1 MSWINQIKETF
12 SKRRIQTLGD
22 QGRQHVRA
30 FVDLESASQIGLIVN
45 TSESTPED
53 LKLIHSYVN
62 ALEKRKKNI
71 LIIEINFLKKSE
83 PVFKQVKKSIF
94 INPAKLNWLDY
105 PIPSVENQVKQYPLD
120 ILMNFDHSD
129 RMTSKYI
136 CSIAPAKTRTG
147 MHVEGFESCYELMI
161 DGQPDHELKTMIKEF
176 DYFLNM
182 IDK

>member
-1 MSWINQIKETF
+1 MSWLNEIKEKF
-12 SKRRIQTLGD
+12 SKRRIQTLVD
-22 QGRQHVRA
+22 QGRQQTRA
-30 FVDLESASQIGLIVN
+30 FVDLESARKIGLIVN
-45 TSESTPED
+45 TSQSTPDD
-53 LKLIHSYVN
+53 LKLIHTYMD
-62 ALEKRKKNI
+62 ALEKRNKEV

-83 PVFKQVKKSIF
+83 PVFTQAKKSIF

-105 PIPSVENQVKQYPLD
+105 PTPSVESQIKQYNLD
-120 ILMNFDHSD
+120 ILMNFDPSE